1 VRLQRLVL
9 SGFKTFAHRTE
20 IRFEPGITGV
30 VGPNGSGKS
39 NLVDAVRWVLGE
51 TNARE
56 LRGSRLDEMIF
67 AGGQGRDRMGVAEVE
82 LILDNEKGQLP
93 VADAEVAISR
103 RVVRGGEVEY
113 RVNGERARL
122 RDVERLLGGTGLTQ
136 HGYAVV
142 AQHDIEAIIEA
153 TPRQRRSLVEQAAGV
168 RPLRVACDD
177 ALRRLD
183 QVGAAVQR
191 LTDRLGESEPRLEQL
206 AGEREAALEQRGV
219 AERLSA
225 LRGSLAREEWRAIR
239 AETKLARR
247 RLELAERRLEAA
259 NEAEAGYTERV
270 DAARAGLDAARG
282 AQRAAGDRLEAARVA
297 AERCRGEARRF
308 ADRAWTAALHRA
320 DNRRQAR
327 AAAAEI
333 EAAGRA
339 LEEVAGAG
347 REAAE
352 RRGEL
357 EPAAAEL
364 AVRSGE
370 AAEAAAGAQS
380 AADEAERV
388 LVRAVAATTAA
399 RAGARDRAENRDLL
413 DQSAQAAAAELAAA
427 RARVE
432 ELEAVARAAQARL
445 TELEAAAGAAEADAA
460 SCTAAVEG
468 ARRLLREAE
477 DRSVEERER
486 TTQAL
491 ARAASLRGQVD
502 GLLGGSGAVGAQ
514 AVELDAVRLIDA
526 IRVVDPA
533 DAAAVEAALEPHL
546 GAWVVGD
553 VDRALELLRGAEVRE
568 EVLAAAEVA
577 GTRRADRSERIEPE
591 RAAPDRADPLD
602 DAALVEPMVE
612 RAVAGARCAV
622 DAVEVQPRARAAAAH
637 CLAHTWLVPDMA
649 VARRVAAGA
658 GARAVLPDGAVIT
671 SAGARAGGGGAP
683 TLSMV
688 AAARDA
694 AVAAEA
700 ATAAEAEA
708 DGELRRR
715 SAVVA
720 AADQAS
726 AHASAE
732 LAARRREAAE
742 ATAQSAA
749 AGIAAA
755 MESRRLPALEAELDR
770 RAQARASASAA
781 AAGAALEADRAEQGQ
796 QGLRTAAEQAH
807 LRHAELRER
816 SDRIAV
822 ESSRADAELA
832 EVRIVADAADRRRLE
847 SETRCREAIGR
858 LAEADARVV
867 GAETDALAALAHG
880 GAAAA
885 AARVADEA
893 VGLAAA
899 RLGETA
905 RPLGEGERA
914 LSALEA
920 ERGEVRVVVARAE
933 DEVNAARS
941 EVGVAEM
948 RLAEQAESVRDQV
961 EDDAAELDAAAAER
975 AEREIARLERRIAV
989 MGPVNALA
997 PEQHS
1002 ALEERVGRLR
1012 TDRDDLAVASAEV
1025 GNLVRRFEGE
1035 AGRRFGAVFGAVS
1048 AHFGE
1053 LFAELFPGGR
1063 ATLRLESPPV
1073 PAPAAG
1079 EDAETATRG
1088 RADDDLLG
1096 VAILA
1101 QPAGK
1106 RLQPLSL
1113 LSGGERALTALAV
1126 VLALQQVN
1134 PSPFYIFDEVDAP
1147 LDDTSVLRFTRLLTR
1162 LAAIQQFIVVTH
1174 NHVTMA
1180 AADALYGVTIDR
1192 AGVSSL
1198 LSVRF
1203 TADAGIADVTGTL
1216 VSPLRRVAS

>member
-1 VRLQRLVL
+1 MRLQRLVL

-20 IRFEPGITGV
+20 ISFEPGITGV

-39 NLVDAVRWVLGE
+39 NLVDAVRWALGE

-82 LILDNEKGQLP
+82 LILDNEDGQLP
-93 VADAEVAISR
+93 VDDAEVAISR
-103 RVVRGGEVEY
+103 RVVRGGEIEY

-177 ALRRLD
+177 ALRRLE

-206 AGEREAALEQRGV
+206 AGEREAALELRGL
-219 AERLSA
+219 AERLAA
-225 LRGSLAREEWRAIR
+225 LRGSLAREEWRAAR
-239 AETKLARR
+239 AAAKLARR
-247 RLELAERRLEAA
+247 RLETAERRLEAA
-259 NEAEAGYTERV
+259 DEAEKGYAERV
-270 DAARAGLDAARG
+270 DAARAGLDAARAG
-282 AQRAAGDRLEAARVA
+282 QRAAADRLEAARVA

-320 DNRRQAR
+320 DARRQSR
-327 AAAAEI
+327 GAALEI

-339 LEEVAGAG
+339 LEELAGAG
-347 REAAE
+347 REAGE
-352 RRGEL
+352 RRDEL
-357 EPAAAEL
+357 EDAAARLGARSAEATAQAEAAQR
-364 AVRSGE
+364 AVE
-370 AAEAAAGAQS
+370 AAER
-380 AADEAERV
+380 E
-388 LVRAVAATTAA
+388 LVRAVAATAAA
-399 RAGARDRAENRDLL
+399 RAAERDRAENRDLL
-413 DQSAQAAAAELAAA
+413 EQSAQAAAAELVSA
-427 RARVE
+427 RARAA
-432 ELEAVARAAQARL
+432 ELEAAARAAQARL
-445 TELEAAAGAAEADAA
+445 AEMEAAAGAADGDAA
-460 SCTAAVEG
+460 RCTAALAEARQLLG
-468 ARRLLREAE
+468 AAQERA
-477 DRSVEERER
+477 VAEREL
-486 TTQAL
+486 TTRAL
-491 ARAASLRGQVD
+491 ARAASLRGQVE
-502 GLLGGSGAVGAQ
+502 GRLGGSGAIGAQ
-514 AVELDAVRLIDA
+514 AAALGAVRLVDA
-526 IRVVDPA
+526 LRVVDPA

-553 VDRALELLRGAEVRE
+553 VDRALGLLRGAEVRE
-568 EVLAAAEVA
+568 EVLAAGD
-577 GTRRADRSERIEPE
+577 GTGGVPEDALEEGPE
-591 RAAPDRADPLD
+591 RP
-602 DAALVEPMVE
+602 
-612 RAVAGARCAV
+612 VAGARRAIDV
-622 DAVEVQPRARAAAAH
+622 VKVEPRARAAASH
-637 CLAHTWLVPDMA
+637 CLSGIWLVPEVAM
-649 VARRVAAGA
+649 ARRIAGQA

-671 SAGARAGGGGAP
+671 AAGARAGGGSAP
-683 TLSMV
+683 TLTLV
-688 AAARDA
+688 ATAREA
-694 AVAAEA
+694 QVAAET
-700 ATAAEAEA
+700 ATAREA
-708 DGELRRR
+708 DADAEVRRC
-715 SAVVA
+715 SGAVA
-720 AADQAS
+720 AADSAL
-726 AHASAE
+726 AHAAAE

-742 ATAQSAA
+742 ATAQAAA

-755 MESRRLPALEAELDR
+755 MESRRIPSLEAEMGRRVQARAAAAAMAGDAALEAE
-770 RAQARASASAA
+770 
-781 AAGAALEADRAEQGQ
+781 RAEQGQ
-796 QGLRTAAEQAH
+796 QGLGAAAEAAR
-807 LRHAELRER
+807 LRHAELRDR
-816 SDRIAV
+816 SDALAV
-822 ESSRADAELA
+822 ERAQAGTELA
-832 EVRIVADAADRRRLE
+832 ELRLAAEAVDRRRLD
-847 SETRCREAIGR
+847 SERRRAEAVER
-858 LAEADARVV
+858 RVEADARVV
-867 GAETDALAALAHG
+867 SAETDALAALARG

-885 AARVADEA
+885 AARTAEQGVD
-893 VGLAAA
+893 LAATTLA
-899 RLGETA
+899 QTA
-905 RPLGEGERA
+905 GPLAEDERA
-914 LSALEA
+914 LSAMEA

-941 EVGVAEM
+941 EVEVAEM

-961 EDDAAELDAAAAER
+961 DEEIAELDPAAAER
-975 AEREIARLERRIAV
+975 AEREISRLERRIAG

-997 PEQHS
+997 PEQHA

-1035 AGRRFGAVFGAVS
+1035 AGRRFDAVFGAVN
-1048 AHFGE
+1048 AHFAE

-1063 ATLRLESPPV
+1063 ATLRLESPPEPV
-1073 PAPAAG
+1073 ATAG
-1079 EDAETATRG
+1079 AEEAVARG

-1162 LAAIQQFIVVTH
+1162 LAGIQQFIVVTH

-1203 TADAGIADVTGTL
+1203 APDAGTADVTGTL

>member
-39 NLVDAVRWVLGE
+39 NLVDAVRWALGE

-82 LILDNEKGQLP
+82 LILDNEDGQLP
-93 VADAEVAISR
+93 VDDAEVAISR
-103 RVVRGGEVEY
+103 RVVRGGEIEY

-153 TPRQRRSLVEQAAGV
+153 TPGQRRSLVEQAAGV

-191 LTDRLGESEPRLEQL
+191 LADRLGESEPRLDQL
-206 AGEREAALEQRGV
+206 AGEREAALEQRGL
-219 AERLSA
+219 AERLNA
-225 LRGSLAREEWRAIR
+225 LRGSLAREEWRAAR
-239 AETKLARR
+239 AEARLARR
-247 RLELAERRLEAA
+247 RLETAERRLEAA

-270 DAARAGLDAARG
+270 DAARAGLDAARAG
-282 AQRAAGDRLEAARVA
+282 QRAAGDRLEAARVA
-297 AERCRGEARRF
+297 SERCRGEARRF

-320 DNRRQAR
+320 DARRQSR
-327 AAAAEI
+327 AAALEI

-339 LEEVAGAG
+339 LEELAGAG
-347 REAAE
+347 REAGE
-352 RRGEL
+352 RRVAL
-357 EPAAAEL
+357 EEAAARL
-364 AVRSGE
+364 GARS
-370 AAEAAAGAQS
+370 AEAAAEADAAQRAS
-380 AADEAERV
+380 DAAERE
-388 LVRAVAATTAA
+388 LVRAVAATAAA

-413 DQSAQAAAAELAAA
+413 EQSAQAATAELASA
-427 RARVE
+427 RARAG

-460 SCTAAVEG
+460 RCTADLEG
-468 ARRLLREAE
+468 ARQLLREAE
-477 DRSVEERER
+477 ERRVEERER

-502 GLLGGSGAVGAQ
+502 GLLGGSGAIGAQ
-514 AVELDAVRLIDA
+514 AAELGATRLVDALRI
-526 IRVVDPA
+526 VDPA

-546 GAWVVGD
+546 GAWVVSD
-553 VDRALELLRGAEVRE
+553 VDRALHLLHGAEVRE
-568 EVLAAAEVA
+568 EVLAAGEGA
-577 GTRRADRSERIEPE
+577 GSARADRSEPAPPE
-591 RAAPDRADPLD
+591 VAP
-602 DAALVEPMVE
+602 E
-612 RAVAGARCAV
+612 RAVAGARPAI
-622 DAVEVQPRARAAAAH
+622 DAVEVEPRARAAAGH
-637 CLAHTWLVPDMA
+637 CLAGTWLVPD
-649 VARRVAAGA
+649 VATARKIATRS
-658 GARAVLPDGAVIT
+658 GARGVLPDGVVIT
-671 SAGARAGGGGAP
+671 AAGARAGGGSAP
-683 TLSMV
+683 TLSLV
-688 AAARDA
+688 AAARESQ
-694 AVAAEA
+694 VAAEV
-700 ATAAEAEA
+700 ATALEGEAEAEV
-708 DGELRRR
+708 RRH
-715 SAVVA
+715 SGVVVA
-720 AADQAS
+720 ADSAL
-726 AHASAE
+726 AHAAAE

-755 MESRRLPALEAELDR
+755 MESRRLPALEAEMGR
-770 RAQARASASAA
+770 RVQARAAA
-781 AAGAALEADRAEQGQ
+781 AAAAESAVLEADRAEQGQ
-796 QGLRTAAEQAH
+796 EGLRSAAEQAQ
-807 LRHAELRER
+807 LRHVELRER
-816 SDRIAV
+816 SDQVATER
-822 ESSRADAELA
+822 SLADAELA
-832 EVRIVADAADRRRLE
+832 ELRLAADAADRRRLE
-847 SETRCREAIGR
+847 SERRHTEAIDR
-858 LAEADARVV
+858 RAEADARVV
-867 GAETDALAALAHG
+867 GAETDVLAALAHG

-885 AARVADEA
+885 AARTAEQA
-893 VGLAAA
+893 VEMAATSLAQTAA
-899 RLGETA
+899 PLFGE
-905 RPLGEGERA
+905 ERA

-948 RLAEQAESVRDQV
+948 RLDEQAESARDQV
-961 EDDAAELDAAAAER
+961 DEETAELDPAAAER
-975 AEREIARLERRIAV
+975 AEREISRLERKIAA

-997 PEQHS
+997 PEQHA

-1012 TDRDDLAVASAEV
+1012 TDRDDLAVAAAEV

-1035 AGRRFGAVFGAVS
+1035 AGRRFGAVFGAVN
-1048 AHFGE
+1048 AHFAE
-1053 LFAELFPGGR
+1053 LFSELFPGGR
-1063 ATLRLESPPV
+1063 ATLRLESPPE
-1073 PAPAAG
+1073 PAAAAG
-1079 EDAETATRG
+1079 EEEAPATR
-1088 RADDDLLG
+1088 RRSDDDLLG

-1174 NHVTMA
+1174 NHVTMT

-1203 TADAGIADVTGTL
+1203 APDAGTADVTGTI

>member
-1 VRLQRLVL
+1 MRLQRLVL

-39 NLVDAVRWVLGE
+39 NLVDAVRWALGE

-82 LILDNEKGQLP
+82 LILDNEDGQLP
-93 VADAEVAISR
+93 VDDAEVAISR
-103 RVVRGGEVEY
+103 RVVRGGDVEY

-177 ALRRLD
+177 ALRRLE

-206 AGEREAALEQRGV
+206 AGEREAALEQRGL
-219 AERLSA
+219 AERLA
-225 LRGSLAREEWRAIR
+225 ELRGSLAREEWRAAR
-239 AETKLARR
+239 AEARLARR
-247 RLELAERRLEAA
+247 RLEMAERRLEAA
-259 NEAEAGYTERV
+259 NEAEMGYTERV
-270 DAARAGLDAARG
+270 DAARAGLDAARAG
-282 AQRAAGDRLEAARVA
+282 QRAAGDRLEAARVA

-308 ADRAWTAALHRA
+308 ADRAWTAVLHRA
-320 DNRRQAR
+320 DARRQSR
-327 AAAAEI
+327 AAAVEI
-333 EAAGRA
+333 GAAGRV
-339 LEEVAGAG
+339 LEELAGAG
-347 REAAE
+347 REAGE
-352 RRGEL
+352 RRAEL
-357 EPAAAEL
+357 EAAAAHL
-364 AVRSGE
+364 GARS
-370 AAEAAAGAQS
+370 AEAAA
-380 AADEAERV
+380 EAEAAQRASDAAERELARV
-388 LVRAVAATTAA
+388 VAAAAAA

-413 DQSAQAAAAELAAA
+413 EQSAQAATAELVSA
-427 RARVE
+427 RARAG
-432 ELEAVARAAQARL
+432 ELEAAARAAQARL
-445 TELEAAAGAAEADAA
+445 TELETAAGAAEADAA
-460 SCTAAVEG
+460 RCTADLEE
-468 ARRLLREAE
+468 ARQRLREADE
-477 DRSVEERER
+477 RRVEERER

-502 GLLGGSGAVGAQ
+502 GLLGGSGAIGAQ
-514 AVELDAVRLIDA
+514 AAELGAVRLVDA
-526 IRVVDPA
+526 LRVVDPA

-546 GAWVVGD
+546 GAWVVAD
-553 VDRALELLRGAEVRE
+553 VAQALGLLRGAEVRE
-568 EVLAAAEVA
+568 EVLGTGEDAGRAHVDVWDPSAPVKAE
-577 GTRRADRSERIEPE
+577 P
-591 RAAPDRADPLD
+591 
-602 DAALVEPMVE
+602 
-612 RAVAGARCAV
+612 AVAGARRAI
-622 DAVEVQPRARAAAAH
+622 DAVEIEPRARAAAVH
-637 CLAHTWLVPDMA
+637 CLGATWLVSDLAMA
-649 VARRVAAGA
+649 RQVAAQA
-658 GARAVLPDGAVIT
+658 GMRAVLPDGVVIT
-671 SAGARAGGGGAP
+671 AAGARAGGGSAP
-683 TLSMV
+683 TLSLVASAREAQV
-688 AAARDA
+688 AADG
-694 AVAAEA
+694 
-700 ATAAEAEA
+700 ATALEAEAEA
-708 DGELRRR
+708 EVRRR
-715 SAVVA
+715 SGVVA
-720 AADQAS
+720 AADSAL
-726 AHASAE
+726 AHAGAE

-755 MESRRLPALEAELDR
+755 MEKRRLPSLEAEMAR
-770 RAQARASASAA
+770 RVQARSAA
-781 AAGAALEADRAEQGQ
+781 AAAAENAALEADRAEQGQ
-796 QGLRTAAEQAH
+796 EGLRMAAEQSR
-807 LRHAELRER
+807 LRHTELRNR
-816 SDRIAV
+816 SDEVAAER
-822 ESSRADAELA
+822 SRADAELA
-832 EVRIVADAADRRRLE
+832 ELRLAADAADRRRLE
-847 SETRCREAIGR
+847 SERRRIEAADR

-867 GAETDALAALAHG
+867 GAETDVLAALAHG

-885 AARVADEA
+885 AARTAEQA
-893 VGLAAA
+893 VEVAAA
-899 RLGETA
+899 SLAQTTG
-905 RPLGEGERA
+905 PLAEEERA
-914 LSALEA
+914 LSVLEA

-948 RLAEQAESVRDQV
+948 RLAEQAESVRDEV
-961 EDDAAELDAAAAER
+961 DDDTAELDPAAAER
-975 AEREIARLERRIAV
+975 AEREISRLERKIAA

-997 PEQHS
+997 PEQHA
-1002 ALEERVGRLR
+1002 ALEERVGRLQ
-1012 TDRDDLAVASAEV
+1012 TDRDDLAIASAEV

-1035 AGRRFGAVFGAVS
+1035 AGRRFGAVFAAVS
-1048 AHFGE
+1048 AQFAE
-1053 LFAELFPGGR
+1053 VFAELFPGGR
-1063 ATLRLESPPV
+1063 ATLRMESPPE
-1073 PAPAAG
+1073 PAPNAGEEAAPAA
-1079 EDAETATRG
+1079 RG
-1088 RADDDLLG
+1088 RTDDDLLG
-1096 VAILA
+1096 VGILA

-1126 VLALQQVN
+1126 VLALQHVN

-1147 LDDTSVLRFTRLLTR
+1147 LDDTSVLRFTKLLTR

-1203 TADAGIADVTGTL
+1203 AADAGTADVTGTI

>member
-1 VRLQRLVL
+1 MRLQRLVL

-39 NLVDAVRWVLGE
+39 NLVDAVRWALGE

-82 LILDNEKGQLP
+82 LILDNEDGQLP
-93 VADAEVAISR
+93 VDDAEVAISR

-183 QVGAAVQR
+183 QVEGAVQR
-191 LTDRLGESEPRLEQL
+191 LADRLGESEPRLEQL
-206 AGEREAALEQRGV
+206 AGEREAALEQRGL

-225 LRGSLAREEWRAIR
+225 LRGSLAREEWRAAR
-239 AETKLARR
+239 AEARLARR
-247 RLELAERRLEAA
+247 RLDAAERRLEAA

-270 DAARAGLDAARG
+270 DQARAGLDTARAG
-282 AQRAAGDRLEAARVA
+282 QRAAADRLEAARVA
-297 AERCRGEARRF
+297 AERCRGEARRY

-320 DNRRQAR
+320 DARRQSR
-327 AAAAEI
+327 TAALEI
-333 EAAGRA
+333 EAAERA
-339 LEEVAGAG
+339 LEELAGAG
-347 REAAE
+347 REAGE

-357 EPAAAEL
+357 EAAALELAARSGAAAAE
-364 AVRSGE
+364 VE
-370 AAEAAAGAQS
+370 AALR
-380 AADEAERV
+380 AADLAERERD
-388 LVRAVAATTAA
+388 LGVAATVAA
-399 RAGARDRAENRDLL
+399 RAAARERAENRDLL
-413 DQSAQAAAAELAAA
+413 ERSAEAATAELASS
-427 RARVE
+427 R
-432 ELEAVARAAQARL
+432 ARAA
-445 TELEAAAGAAEADAA
+445 ELEAAARTAQGRLADLEAAAAVAEADA
-460 SCTAAVEG
+460 SRRTSGLEG
-468 ARRLLREAE
+468 ARQLLREAE
-477 DRSVEERER
+477 ELRVEERGR
-486 TTQAL
+486 TTEAL
-491 ARAASLRGQVD
+491 GRAASLRGQVD
-502 GLLGGSGAVGAQ
+502 GLLGGRGAIGAR
-514 AVELDAVRLIDA
+514 AAELGAMRLVDA
-526 IRVVDPA
+526 IRVADPA
-533 DAAAVEAALEPHL
+533 EAAAVEAALEPHL

-553 VDRALELLRGAEVRE
+553 VDRALLLLRGTDVRE
-568 EVLAAAEVA
+568 EVLGTGEGTGAARP
-577 GTRRADRSERIEPE
+577 GTSTPSEQ
-591 RAAPDRADPLD
+591 
-602 DAALVEPMVE
+602 
-612 RAVAGARCAV
+612 AVAGARRAI
-622 DAVEVQPRARAAAAH
+622 DSVEIEPRARAAVAH
-637 CLAHTWLVPDMA
+637 CLAGAWLVSDLSM
-649 VARRVAAGA
+649 ARRVAAQA

-671 SAGARAGGGGAP
+671 SAGARAGGGSAP
-683 TLSMV
+683 TLSLV
-688 AAARDA
+688 AAAREA
-694 AVAAEA
+694 QVVAEA
-700 ATAAEAEA
+700 ATAREAEA
-708 DGELRRR
+708 DAEVRRH
-715 SAVVA
+715 SAAVG
-720 AADQAS
+720 AADSAL
-726 AHASAE
+726 AHAAAE

-755 MESRRLPALEAELDR
+755 MESRRLPALEAEVGR
-770 RAQARASASAA
+770 RVAARSAA
-781 AAGAALEADRAEQGQ
+781 AEAAETAALEADRAEQGQ
-796 QGLRTAAEQAH
+796 GGLRASAAEARARAQ
-807 LRHAELRER
+807 ELRER
-816 SDRIAV
+816 GDRLAA
-822 ESSRADAELA
+822 ERARADAELA
-832 EVRIVADAADRRRLE
+832 EVRLAVEVADRRRLE
-847 SETRCREAIGR
+847 SERRRGEAVER

-867 GAETDALAALAHG
+867 GAETEVLAALAHG

-885 AARVADEA
+885 AARAADKGVE
-893 VGLAAA
+893 LAAA
-899 RLGETA
+899 SLAHTA
-905 RPLGEGERA
+905 APLAEEERA

-948 RLAEQAESVRDQV
+948 RLAEQAEQVRDQV
-961 EDDAAELDAAAAER
+961 DDDTSEMDPAAAER
-975 AEREIARLERRIAV
+975 AEREISRLERRIAG

-997 PEQHS
+997 PEQHA

-1035 AGRRFGAVFGAVS
+1035 AGRRFGAVFEGVN
-1048 AHFGE
+1048 AHFAE
-1053 LFAELFPGGR
+1053 VFSELFPGGR
-1063 ATLRLESPPV
+1063 ATLRLENPPE
-1073 PAPAAG
+1073 PAAGTG
-1079 EDAETATRG
+1079 EDAEPVAKVRS
-1088 RADDDLLG
+1088 DDELLG

-1192 AGVSSL
+1192 VGVSSL

-1203 TADAGIADVTGTL
+1203 AADAGTADVTGTL

>member
-39 NLVDAVRWVLGE
+39 NLVDAVRWALGE

-82 LILDNEKGQLP
+82 LILDNEDGQLP
-93 VADAEVAISR
+93 VDDAEVAISR
-103 RVVRGGEVEY
+103 RVVRGGDIEY

-153 TPRQRRSLVEQAAGV
+153 TPGQRRSLVEQAAGV

-191 LTDRLGESEPRLEQL
+191 LADRLGESEPRLDQL
-206 AGEREAALEQRGV
+206 AGEREAALEQRGL
-219 AERLSA
+219 AERLNA
-225 LRGSLAREEWRAIR
+225 LRGSLAREAWRAAR
-239 AETKLARR
+239 AEARLARR
-247 RLELAERRLEAA
+247 RLETAERRLEAA

-270 DAARAGLDAARG
+270 DAARAGLDAARAG
-282 AQRAAGDRLEAARVA
+282 QRAAGDRLEAARVA

-308 ADRAWTAALHRA
+308 ADRAWSAALHRA
-320 DNRRQAR
+320 DARRQSR
-327 AAAAEI
+327 AAALEI
-333 EAAGRA
+333 EVAGRA
-339 LEEVAGAG
+339 LEELAGAG
-347 REAAE
+347 REAGE
-352 RRGEL
+352 RRGAL
-357 EPAAAEL
+357 EEAAARL
-364 AVRSGE
+364 GARSAE
-370 AAEAAAGAQS
+370 VAAEAEAAQRAS
-380 AADEAERV
+380 DAAERE
-388 LVRAVAATTAA
+388 LVRAVAATAAA
-399 RAGARDRAENRDLL
+399 RAGARDRAQNRDLL
-413 DQSAQAAAAELAAA
+413 EQSAQAATAELASA
-427 RARVE
+427 RAQAG

-445 TELEAAAGAAEADAA
+445 TELEAAGAAAEADAA
-460 SCTAAVEG
+460 RCTADLEG
-468 ARRLLREAE
+468 ARQLLREAE
-477 DRSVEERER
+477 GRRVEERER

-502 GLLGGSGAVGAQ
+502 GLLGGSGAIGAQ
-514 AVELDAVRLIDA
+514 AAELGATRLVDVLRI
-526 IRVVDPA
+526 VDPA

-546 GAWVVGD
+546 GAWVVSD
-553 VDRALELLRGAEVRE
+553 VDQALHVLHGAEVRE
-568 EVLAAAEVA
+568 EVLAAGEGA
-577 GTRRADRSERIEPE
+577 GGARADRSQPAPPE
-591 RAAPDRADPLD
+591 VAP
-602 DAALVEPMVE
+602 E
-612 RAVAGARCAV
+612 RAVAGARPAI
-622 DAVEVQPRARAAAAH
+622 DAVEVEPRARAAACH
-637 CLAHTWLVPDMA
+637 CLAGTWLVPD
-649 VARRVAAGA
+649 VATARKIATRS
-658 GARAVLPDGAVIT
+658 GARAVLPDGVVIT
-671 SAGARAGGGGAP
+671 AAGARAGGGSAP
-683 TLSMV
+683 TLSLV
-688 AAARDA
+688 AAARESQ
-694 AVAAEA
+694 VAAEA
-700 ATAAEAEA
+700 ATALEVEAEAEV
-708 DGELRRR
+708 RRH
-715 SAVVA
+715 SGVVA
-720 AADQAS
+720 AADSAL
-726 AHASAE
+726 AHAAAE

-755 MESRRLPALEAELDR
+755 MESRRLPALEAEMGR
-770 RAQARASASAA
+770 RVQARAAA
-781 AAGAALEADRAEQGQ
+781 AAAAENAVLEADRAEQGQ
-796 QGLRTAAEQAH
+796 EGLRSAAEQAQ
-807 LRHAELRER
+807 LRHVELHER
-816 SDRIAV
+816 SDQVATER
-822 ESSRADAELA
+822 SRADAELA
-832 EVRIVADAADRRRLE
+832 ELRLAADAADRRRLE
-847 SETRCREAIGR
+847 SERRRTEAIDR
-858 LAEADARVV
+858 RAEADARVV
-867 GAETDALAALAHG
+867 GAETDVLAALAHG

-885 AARVADEA
+885 AARIAEQA
-893 VGLAAA
+893 VEMAATRLAQTAA
-899 RLGETA
+899 PLSGE
-905 RPLGEGERA
+905 ERA

-948 RLAEQAESVRDQV
+948 RLDEQAESARDQV
-961 EDDAAELDAAAAER
+961 DEETAELDPAAAER
-975 AEREIARLERRIAV
+975 AEREISRLERRIAA

-997 PEQHS
+997 PEQHA
-1002 ALEERVGRLR
+1002 ALEERVGWLR

-1035 AGRRFGAVFGAVS
+1035 AGRRFGAVFGAVN
-1048 AHFGE
+1048 AHFAE
-1053 LFAELFPGGR
+1053 VFSELFPGGR
-1063 ATLRLESPPV
+1063 ATLRLESPPE
-1073 PAPAAG
+1073 PAAAAG
-1079 EDAETATRG
+1079 EEEAPATR
-1088 RADDDLLG
+1088 RRSDDDLLG

-1203 TADAGIADVTGTL
+1203 APDAGTADVTGTI